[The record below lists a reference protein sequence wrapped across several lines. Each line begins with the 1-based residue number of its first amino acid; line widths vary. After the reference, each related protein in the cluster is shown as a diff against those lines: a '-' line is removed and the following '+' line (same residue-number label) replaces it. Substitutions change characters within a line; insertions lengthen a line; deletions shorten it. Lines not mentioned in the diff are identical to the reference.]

1 MINASLNNPVVEGN
15 LTILEMMC
23 ELDKLKQE
31 NEELLTENER
41 LHNVIED
48 KYEESSKEEDL
59 SYIDEYAKGNAEWD
73 NYSLPKELDWK
84 YEA

>member
-1 MINASLNNPVVEGN
+1 MINASLKNPIVEGN
-15 LTILEMMC
+15 LTILEMMY
-23 ELDKLKQE
+23 EMDKLRKE
-31 NEELLTENER
+31 NEQLKTDNMR

-73 NYSLPKELDWK
+73 NYSLPKELDWNYK
-84 YEA
+84 A

>member
-1 MINASLNNPVVEGN
+1 MINASLKNPIVEGN
-15 LTILEMMC
+15 LTILEMMY
-23 ELDKLKQE
+23 EMDKLREE
-31 NEELLTENER
+31 NEQLLIENKR

-73 NYSLPKELDWK
+73 NYSLPKELDWNYK
-84 YEA
+84 A